1 MGWTKCTILTFWCI
15 RASLTCCRD
24 AENESMI
31 LWLGP
36 ACWLTP
42 ACAAPARSDASMLL
56 PVCVGVRPTHIPHIE
71 GDPVPAG
78 SFAWARGR
86 KEPLCVWESF
96 TQTHTHR
103 HGAIYASFV
112 AGRRRREDTSSRGAQ
127 VLLMA
132 ALLHQKSK
140 QRFLMHLWSAER
152 RITSVS
158 SSTQQQM
165 HAGKFVHMHAYYAT
179 LSWQVDDKP

>member
-1 MGWTKCTILTFWCI
+1 MFWCI

-36 ACWLTP
+36 ACRLTP

-56 PVCVGVRPTHIPHIE
+56 PVCGSATDTHSSHRGGPCSSRKLCLSPWKKGASVCVRELYT
-71 GDPVPAG
+71 D
-78 SFAWARGR
+78 
-86 KEPLCVWESF
+86 
-96 TQTHTHR
+96 THR
-103 HGAIYASFV
+103 YGAIHASFL
-112 AGRRRREDTSSRGAQ
+112 AGRRRKEDTSSRGAQ

-132 ALLHQKSK
+132 AILHQKRE
-140 QRFLMHLWSAER
+140 QCFLLHLWSAEC
-152 RITSVS
+152 RITSLS
-158 SSTQQQM
+158 SSTQQQQQM
-165 HAGKFVHMHAYYAT
+165 HDGMFVHMHAYYAT